1 MSVRQ
6 QPRSLQ
12 AIKYQSGV
20 TLIELMI
27 AMLIGLFVIG
37 GMISLFSTTQQT
49 YRQQEG
55 LWRVQENGRFAIDIF
70 TRDIREAGYFGCLG
84 GYTPEAP
91 RTNGA
96 MANGLIRNTL
106 NPAPPAA
113 PAFGVDFTTSLVG
126 FHGDPVSGTWSP
138 ALPTTPL
145 IISPLAGSDILAI
158 SSITNTGLTVTAHP
172 GTPANPGSANIQTT
186 DNNGIV
192 QGEILLVS
200 DCQSGAIFQVT
211 NANPNT
217 SGSIVHNTGGV
228 TSPGNWTTH
237 LGRSF
242 VDAEISRLQRSV
254 YYVAA
259 DPDANDEL
267 TLFRND
273 TPLIEGVS
281 RMLLL
286 FGEDTDDDGVINRYV
301 RADQVADMGN
311 VLAVR
316 VNLLVGSAAKENV
329 VNQAQFLPPPF
340 GDGVTTP
347 TPDRRLYQVFSTTV
361 AIRNRLP

>member
-1 MSVRQ
+1 MSVRH
-6 QPRSLQ
+6 QPRSLK
-12 AIKYQSGV
+12 AIRYQSGV

-55 LWRVQENGRFAIDIF
+55 LWRVQENGRFALELLS
-70 TRDIREAGYFGCLG
+70 RDIREAGYFGCLG
-84 GYTPEAP
+84 GYTSEAP

-96 MANGLIRNTL
+96 LANGLIRNTL
-106 NPAPPAA
+106 NPTPPAV
-113 PAFGVDFTTSLVG
+113 PAFDVDFTASLVG
-126 FHGDPVSGTWSP
+126 YQGDAATGTWSP
-138 ALPTTPL
+138 SLPTTSL
-145 IISPLAGSDILAI
+145 ITSPQAGSDILAI
-158 SSITNTGLTVTAHP
+158 SSIVNTGLVVTAHP

-186 DNNGIV
+186 AGNGIL
-192 QGEILLVS
+192 QGDILLVS
-200 DCQSGAIFQVT
+200 DCQSGSIFQVT

-217 SGSIVHNTGGV
+217 SGSLVHNTGGV

-237 LGRSF
+237 LGRNY
-242 VDAEISRLQRSV
+242 VDAEISRLQRTV
-254 YYVAA
+254 YYVAEDSGA
-259 DPDANDEL
+259 DDEL

-301 RADQVADMGN
+301 RADQVADMAN

-316 VNLLVGSAAKENV
+316 INLLVGSAAKENV
-329 VNQAQFLPPPF
+329 VSQVQFLPPPF

-347 TPDRRLYQVFSTTV
+347 APDRRLYQVFTTTV